1 MRINFAGRGRV
12 IKRFIQD
19 YYLASAFSLSW
30 VAGIGWS
37 GDADG
42 ILLLA
47 GETEQDQYTAKV
59 VCNLI

>member
-1 MRINFAGRGRV
+1 VLF
-12 IKRFIQD
+12 
-19 YYLASAFSLSW
+19 LSW

-47 GETEQDQYTAKV
+47 GETEQDQYTARV